1 MAVGKISNTNSNYVL
16 LIFKLFI
23 SLLKSTS
30 SWIISKAGP
39 DEEDIDATNLIIGSV
54 LSDINNESQER
65 GDNTAD
71 PKEQEHKEVATKA
84 KNKRY

>member
-23 SLLKSTS
+23 SLLKSTW
-30 SWIISKAGP
+30 SWIISKAGL
-39 DEEDIDATNLIIGSV
+39 DEEEIDATNLIIGSV

-65 GDNTAD
+65 GNNTAD
-71 PKEQEHKEVATKA
+71 PEEQEQQRSGNDGKKQT
-84 KNKRY
+84 Y